1 MVEKYVLQNKSC
13 KAESVGIFKFLN
25 PEIADSV
32 KIVSFPKKDICFLK
46 SSKICYRNVCLVSN
60 KTTPKKEQNT
70 K

>member
-32 KIVSFPKKDICFLK
+32 KIVSFPKKDICFF
-46 SSKICYRNVCLVSN
+46 
-60 KTTPKKEQNT
+60 KKF
-70 K
+70 KDML